1 MPFQKRRAGTQVMSA
16 LFVEGMRM
24 SHAYLIEIDH
34 SIVGMIILEVEGYR
48 FYATKP
54 ALRSLH
60 SHLFDTSEQA
70 YSVILDRH
78 GRSNETKSSLTPLS
92 ILSPVSFD
100 ISEDIDNELADLQS
114 SDSET
119 DLLLSHYQNVGL
131 PAVVAALNQITKA
144 GQYDKGQKPSRPP
157 RELLELNL
165 KDALPSRLAM

>member
-1 MPFQKRRAGTQVMSA
+1 
-16 LFVEGMRM
+16 MRM

-34 SIVGMIILEVEGYR
+34 SVVGMIILEVEGYR

-60 SHLFDTSEQA
+60 AHLFDTSEQA
-70 YSVILDRH
+70 HSVILDRH

-92 ILSPVSFD
+92 ILSPGSFD
-100 ISEDIDNELADLQS
+100 MSDDIDTELADLQS

-131 PAVVAALNQITKA
+131 PAVVAALNRITKA
-144 GQYDKGQKPSRPP
+144 GRYDKAQKPSRPP
-157 RELLELNL
+157 REPLELNL
-165 KDALPSRLAM
+165 MDAFPSRLAM

>member
-1 MPFQKRRAGTQVMSA
+1 MLITHSMLFQKWRAGTAVLCA
-16 LFVEGMRM
+16 LFVEEMRM

-60 SHLFDTSEQA
+60 AHLFDTSEQA
-70 YSVILDRH
+70 HSVILDRH
-78 GRSNETKSSLTPLS
+78 GRSNDTKSSLTPLS
-92 ILSPVSFD
+92 ILSPGSFD
-100 ISEDIDNELADLQS
+100 MSDDIDKELADFQS

-131 PAVVAALNQITKA
+131 PAVIAALNQITAYSNEA
-144 GQYDKGQKPSRPP
+144 GHAFRFDVGHR
-157 RELLELNL
+157 RRAAADRFE
-165 KDALPSRLAM
+165 